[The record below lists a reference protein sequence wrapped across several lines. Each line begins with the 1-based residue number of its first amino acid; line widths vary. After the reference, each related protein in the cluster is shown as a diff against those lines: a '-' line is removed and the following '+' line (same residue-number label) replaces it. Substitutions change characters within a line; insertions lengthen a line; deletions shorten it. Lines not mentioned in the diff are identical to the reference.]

1 MDLHQIYF
9 LIILVAALYFFISE
23 KLSVDMTAML
33 IILSLAITG
42 VLDAKEAFSGFA
54 SEPALIVCAVFVLSA
69 GLAAT
74 GVTDTIGNAVAKFS
88 GKNQL
93 TANLVIMTTVAGLSA
108 FTHHL
113 MVTAMMLPI
122 AMRISRENEIPSSRL
137 LIPMAT
143 AASLG
148 TTLTLIGAPAFLLA
162 NGILKRA
169 GEPAL
174 RLFSVTPLGAVLVL
188 GGFVLILLTLW
199 VLPKTSGRDK
209 ADERF
214 RINEI
219 FTELLVPEESRWIGV
234 SLEEFKK
241 ETAKRFEIV
250 GMKRYN
256 QRLSILQADLVLQ
269 HNDLLL
275 VKTTPDELL
284 SLDERMGLA
293 LRSVKKYGEQLEKNK
308 PVDGKPRDVKEPLIV
323 QGLVAPQSGLIGKT
337 VGEIDFLH
345 SLGVLVVGIW
355 RKEGWIYHELSQV
368 RLKEGDMVIL
378 WGDEETFDTINA
390 DSHFLLLFPMNLRPK
405 KRFKAKLASAIMLT
419 SVVLAAT
426 EVLAP
431 HISFLLGA
439 FVMVAT
445 KCVSLPRA
453 YESIEVKIFVMIAGV
468 IPLGLAMEKTGLAK
482 LFAENLAGVIHHW
495 PPWAILLCFFSAA
508 ALLTQILSD
517 AATTVLIAPIAVA
530 FAKDMHMSPTAMV
543 VCVTVGAVASFL
555 TPIGHHGNLLV
566 LGPGNYRFVDFLKI
580 GLPLTIF
587 IAGATVY
594 VAGLLWG

>member
-1 MDLHQIYF
+1 MDLHQISF
-9 LIILVAALYFFISE
+9 LIILALALYFFVSE
-23 KLSVDMTAML
+23 KLSVDLTAIL
-33 IILSLAITG
+33 IILALAITG
-42 VLDAKEAFSGFA
+42 ILDAKEALSGFA

-74 GVTDTIGNAVAKFS
+74 GVTDSIGNAVARFA
-88 GKNQL
+88 GKNQYM
-93 TANLVIMTTVAGLSA
+93 ANLVLMSTVATLSA

-113 MVTAMMLPI
+113 MVTAMMLPV

-169 GEPAL
+169 GEPGFA
-174 RLFSVTPLGAVLVL
+174 LFSITPLGGILVL
-188 GGFVLILLTLW
+188 SGFALILLTLW
-199 VLPKTSGRDK
+199 LLPKTSGRDR

-219 FTELLVPEESRWIGV
+219 FTELLVIENSKWIGV
-234 SLEEFKK
+234 SLNEFK
-241 ETAKRFEIV
+241 EQTLKRFEIV
-250 GMKRYN
+250 GVKRFG
-256 QRLSILQADLVLQ
+256 QRLSILQADLTLQ
-269 HNDLLL
+269 NNDLLL

-284 SLDERMGLA
+284 SVDEKMGLA
-293 LRSVKKYGEQLEKNK
+293 LRSVKKYGEELKKDADEKTHA
-308 PVDGKPRDVKEPLIV
+308 VKEPLIV
-323 QGLVAPQSGLIGKT
+323 QGLVAPNSPLIGKT
-337 VGEIDFLH
+337 PGEVDFLH

-355 RKEGWIYHELSQV
+355 RKEGWIYHELSEV

-378 WGDEETFDTINA
+378 WGDEETFDEINSE
-390 DSHFLLLFPMNLRPK
+390 SHFLMLLPMNLRPK
-405 KRFKAKLASAIMLT
+405 KRLKGKLAMGIMLM
-419 SVVLAAT
+419 SVGLAAT
-426 EVLAP
+426 EILPP
-431 HISFLLGA
+431 HIAFLLGA
-439 FVMVAT
+439 FAMVAS
-445 KCVSLPRA
+445 KCVSLNRA
-453 YESIEVKIFVMIAGV
+453 YEAIEVKIFVMIAGV

-482 LFAENLAGVIHHW
+482 MFAENLAGVTSHW
-495 PPWAILLCFFSAA
+495 PPWAILVCFFTAA

-530 FAKDMHMSPTAMV
+530 FAKDLHMSPTAMV

-580 GLPLTIF
+580 GLPLTTL
-587 IAGATVY
+587 IAGATV
-594 VAGLLWG
+594 LMSLRLWG

>member
-23 KLSVDMTAML
+23 KLTVDMTAML
-33 IILSLAITG
+33 IILALAISG

-74 GVTDTIGNAVAKFS
+74 GVTDTIGNAMARFA
-88 GKNQL
+88 GKNQY
-93 TANLVIMTTVAGLSA
+93 TANFVIMTTVASLSA

-162 NGILKRA
+162 NGILKRS
-169 GEPAL
+169 GEPGL
-174 RLFSVTPLGAVLVL
+174 KLFSVTPLGAVLVL

-209 ADERF
+209 TDERF

-219 FTELLVPEESRWIGV
+219 FTELLVPEESKWIGI

-241 ETAKRFEIV
+241 ETTKRFEVV

-256 QRLSILQADLVLQ
+256 QRLSILQAGLVLQ
-269 HNDLLL
+269 QNDLIL

-284 SLDERMGLA
+284 SVDEKMGLA
-293 LRSVKKYGEQLEKNK
+293 LRSVKKYGEQLEKNTA
-308 PVDGKPRDVKEPLIV
+308 DGKPHEVKDPLIV
-323 QGLVAPQSGLIGKT
+323 QGLVAPQSALIGKT
-337 VGEIDFLH
+337 PGEIDFLH

-355 RKEGWIYHELSQV
+355 RKEGWIYHELSEV

-378 WGDEETFDTINA
+378 WGDEETFDKINT
-390 DSHFLLLFPMNLRPK
+390 DSHFLMLLPMNLRPK
-405 KRFKAKLASAIMLT
+405 KRVKAKLASAIMLG
-419 SVVLAAT
+419 SVILAAT
-426 EVLAP
+426 ETLPP

-439 FVMVAT
+439 FAMIAT

-468 IPLGLAMEKTGLAK
+468 IPLGLAMEKTGLAQ
-482 LFAENLAGVIHHW
+482 LFAENLAQVIHHW

-530 FAKDMHMSPTAMV
+530 FAKDMQMSPTAMV

-580 GLPLTIF
+580 GLPLTTL

-594 VAGLLWG
+594 LSTILWG